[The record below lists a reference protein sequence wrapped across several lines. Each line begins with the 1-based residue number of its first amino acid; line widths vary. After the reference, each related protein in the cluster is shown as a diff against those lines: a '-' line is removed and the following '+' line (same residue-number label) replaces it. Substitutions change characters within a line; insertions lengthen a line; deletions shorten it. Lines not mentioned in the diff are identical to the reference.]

1 MDSVSLTYDVT
12 NTNPSSVLTGV
23 SICGPRTYT
32 FLTSYDW
39 MALDQVNG
47 IITVQTDL
55 DSDIG
60 FTANGGKG
68 YKQTMTACLAS
79 YP

>member
-1 MDSVSLTYDVT
+1 MDSVSLTYDT
-12 NTNPSSVLTGV
+12 AHTNPNSVLTGV
-23 SICGPRTYT
+23 SICGLRTYT
-32 FLTSYDW
+32 FLTSYSW
-39 MALDQVNG
+39 MTLDQVNG
-47 IITVQTDL
+47 IIRVQTDS
-55 DSDIG
+55 DADIG